1 MVKNINKL
9 KGKMAENNYTMKK
22 LSEEMGITENTLR
35 KKMNDDNSEFTIS
48 ESDLLRKKLNLTT
61 EEFLNIFFE

>member
-9 KGKMAENNYTMKK
+9 KGKMAENNYTMKR

-35 KKMNDDNSEFTIS
+35 RKMNDDSSEFTIS
-48 ESDLLRKKLNLTT
+48 ESDTLRKKLNLTT